1 MLASGNIHSRR
12 PLVLGC
18 VMLALFIA
26 AIEATIVATAM
37 PQIVAKLG
45 GFALYSWVFAAFLLA
60 QTATTVLFGKL
71 SDIYGRKPVMI
82 GGIVIFLIG
91 SVLSGFAWS
100 MPTMIAFRFIQG
112 LGAGSMQPV
121 AVTIAG
127 DIYSPSERLKIQGW
141 LSAVWAIAAI
151 AGPVAGG
158 LIVQRF
164 SWSWVFWV
172 NVPVGLTTIA
182 GFLLFMDEKV
192 ERKPHTL
199 DYAGA
204 TLFSIAVSS
213 LLLALTQSATFTWA
227 ELAILAAVFVISLAA
242 FLAQERR
249 AAEPM
254 IALDLWGERMIAR
267 ANGAL
272 LLGTMTLIGVTSY
285 LPVYI
290 QAVQGRPAILAGIPL
305 SAMLFAWPS
314 ASAISSRVVK
324 LLSMRRTLRLG
335 GALIPVGAAFLLLI
349 TPDTPPLAMG
359 IGPFI
364 MGFGMG
370 LLNITSMVMIQGS
383 VEWSK
388 RGSATAALIFSR
400 TLGNTLGVTALG
412 AILNIGVVSFATH
425 HGNAL
430 NAEQIRSLL
439 GSIGNVLGGGAD
451 PNLRDALDSAL
462 RATFWGMLGFST
474 LSAVLAFSVPVR
486 ELHTLRDPGQNAK
499 RDAPVPRE
507 SEIIDA

>member
-1 MLASGNIHSRR
+1 MLVTGNIHSRR

-18 VMLALFIA
+18 VMLALFIS

-71 SDIYGRKPVMI
+71 SDIYGRKPVII
-82 GGIVIFLIG
+82 GGIVIFLVG
-91 SVLSGFAWS
+91 SLLCGFAWS
-100 MPTMIAFRFIQG
+100 MPTMIAFRFVQG

-164 SWSWVFWV
+164 SWSWIFWV
-172 NVPVGLTTIA
+172 NVPIGLATIA
-182 GFLLFMDEKV
+182 GFLLFMNEKI
-192 ERKPHTL
+192 ERKPHAL

-204 TLFSIAVSS
+204 ALFSIAVSA
-213 LLLALTQSATFTWA
+213 LLLALTQSATFTWL
-227 ELAILAAVFVISLAA
+227 ELAALAAIFLISMTA
-242 FLAQERR
+242 FLVQERR

-267 ANGAL
+267 ANAAL

-305 SAMLFAWPS
+305 SAMLFAWPF
-314 ASAISSRVVK
+314 ASAISSRIVK
-324 LLSMRRTLRLG
+324 RLSMRGTLRAG
-335 GALIPVGAAFLLLI
+335 GTLIPVGAVFLLFI
-349 TPDTPPLAMG
+349 RPDTPPLLMG

-388 RGSATAALIFSR
+388 RGSATASLIFSR

-425 HGNAL
+425 HGNTLDAD
-430 NAEQIRSLL
+430 QIRALL

-451 PNLRDALDSAL
+451 PNLRGALDSAL
-462 RATFWGMLGFST
+462 RATFWGMLAFA
-474 LSAVLAFSVPVR
+474 LMSAVLAVMVPVR
-486 ELHTLRDPGQNAK
+486 ELDTLSSGRHHHTAPATASESAAL
-499 RDAPVPRE
+499 DA
-507 SEIIDA
+507 

>member
-1 MLASGNIHSRR
+1 
-12 PLVLGC
+12 
-18 VMLALFIA
+18 MLALFIA

-82 GGIVIFLIG
+82 GGILIFLTG
-91 SVLSGFAWS
+91 SLLSGFAWS
-100 MPTMIAFRFIQG
+100 MPSMIAFRFLQG
-112 LGAGSMQPV
+112 LGAGSMQTV

-127 DIYSPSERLKIQGW
+127 DIYSPRERLKIQGW

-158 LIVQRF
+158 IIVQRF

-172 NVPVGLTTIA
+172 NVPVGLITIA
-182 GFLLFMDEKV
+182 GFLFLMHEQV
-192 ERKPHTL
+192 ERKAHSL

-204 TLFSIAVSS
+204 ALFSIAVSS
-213 LLLALTQSATFTWA
+213 LLLALTQSATLSWPQ
-227 ELAILAAVFVISLAA
+227 LAMLMVVFAASITA
-242 FLAQERR
+242 FLIQERR

-267 ANGAL
+267 VNASL
-272 LLGTMTLIGVTSY
+272 LFGTMTLIGVTSY

-305 SAMLFAWPS
+305 SAMLFAWPF
-314 ASAISSRVVK
+314 ASAMSSRIVK
-324 LLSMRRTLRLG
+324 RLSMRVTLRLG
-335 GALIPVGAAFLLLI
+335 GTLIPVGAAFLLLI
-349 TPDTPPLAMG
+349 RPGTPPAMMG

-370 LLNITSMVMIQGS
+370 LLNITSVVMVQGS
-383 VEWSK
+383 VDWTK

-400 TLGNTLGVTALG
+400 TLGNTLGVAALG
-412 AILNIGVVSFATH
+412 AMVNIAVVSFATR
-425 HGNAL
+425 HGNVLDAG
-430 NAEQIRSLL
+430 QIRALL

-451 PNLRDALDSAL
+451 PNLRDALDYAL
-462 RATFWGMLGFST
+462 RATFWGMVVFAL
-474 LSAVLAFSVPVR
+474 LAAIMAAMVPVR
-486 ELHTLRDPGQNAK
+486 ELETLSSDGRHTIAHPAESREPEAL
-499 RDAPVPRE
+499 DA
-507 SEIIDA
+507 